1 MAGTAVLH
9 SLAIS
14 QVMLYFAA
22 EHGVGSDTC
31 LAGTGITEVML
42 EDPDALITPDQELRL
57 IENLMVALSDV
68 PALGFALGL
77 QYNVATFGTWG
88 FALRTSRNLREALER
103 ATRYIPLSTAYCEFT
118 VGSNDDTLVITAH
131 PEGVPVQ
138 CRRFLLER
146 DLGTAVNLIR
156 ELNLTGQTIE
166 SLGFTGPPPDYAEAL
181 RALCNFPVHFDCP
194 YNQLVIDR
202 KAAERPLPTYDEHLV
217 RLLEDQCRQ
226 LLARRQISGT
236 AGKVRQRLL
245 GTRGL
250 MASLEDVASDLHL
263 SPRSLRRKLSAEDT
277 SFRAIVEEAR
287 QQLACQLLAATDMTL
302 DEMGL
307 QLGYGDT
314 ASFTRAFRRWYGISP
329 GEYRRRES
337 A

>member
-1 MAGTAVLH
+1 MAGEPVLH

-22 EHGVGSDTC
+22 EHGVGSETC
-31 LAGTGITEVML
+31 LAGTGISRAML

-57 IENLMVALSDV
+57 IENLMVALSGV

-103 ATRYIPLSTAYCEFT
+103 ATRYIPLSTAYCEFST
-118 VGSNDDTLVITAH
+118 ATHDDALVITAN
-131 PEGVPVQ
+131 PDAIPVH

-166 SLGFTGPPPDYAEAL
+166 SLEFSGPPPDHAEQI
-181 RALCNFPVHFDCP
+181 RALCSFPVHFRCSQNRLFVNLADA
-194 YNQLVIDR
+194 N
-202 KAAERPLPTYDEHLV
+202 RPLPTYDEHLV

-245 GTRGL
+245 GALGL

-277 SFRAIVEEAR
+277 SYRAIVEEAR